1 MRTAGT
7 ILPAFEELFFED
19 EFKAVGVGVD
29 DSVEE
34 AADAVTKTDGEAR
47 FRELSA
53 QRRKERAQYHP
64 QLTRFS
70 PHTCVQN

>member
-7 ILPAFEELFFED
+7 ILPAFELFFED
-19 EFKAVGVGVD
+19 EFTAVGVGVD
-29 DSVEE
+29 DNVEE
-34 AADAVTKTDGEAR
+34 AADGVTRTDGEAR
-47 FRELSA
+47 FREASA
-53 QRRKERAQYHP
+53 QRREAQYHS